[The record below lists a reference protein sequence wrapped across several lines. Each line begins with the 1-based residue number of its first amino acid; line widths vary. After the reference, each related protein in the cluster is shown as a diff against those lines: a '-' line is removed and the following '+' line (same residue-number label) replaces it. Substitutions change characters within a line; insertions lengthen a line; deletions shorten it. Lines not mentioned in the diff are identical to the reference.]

1 MIGTLYF
8 DANNSIN
15 VANLGNQLF
24 AINSQFGVRVDI
36 LEINPLNASTISS
49 LQVTHGVIPILNGEG
64 LTNIQNELIISFSSN
79 GDADSESVGD

>member
-64 LTNIQNELIISFSSN
+64 LTNIQMEMLIQK
-79 GDADSESVGD
+79 V